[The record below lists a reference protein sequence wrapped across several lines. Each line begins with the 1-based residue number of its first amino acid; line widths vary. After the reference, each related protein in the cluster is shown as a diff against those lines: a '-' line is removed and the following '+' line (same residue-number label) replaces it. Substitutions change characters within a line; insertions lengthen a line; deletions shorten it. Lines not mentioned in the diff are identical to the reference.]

1 MFRGVATVSLDSK
14 NRLVVPAR
22 YRDALLVNGGGRVV
36 ITADPSQCLLLYPL
50 PEWEPIEKKLNGLSD
65 FNPRT
70 RSLKQLLV
78 GYAHDIEMDSAGR
91 VLLPPMLRKF
101 AELDKSVVLVGQG
114 SKVELW
120 NEARWEA
127 QVAQALT
134 SATMRCRPSWK
145 ALRCDG
151 DRPCAGAGT
160 GGGGGAGDQTRRRV
174 CRRHLRARRA
184 QPADPG
190 AAGAGR
196 PPDRAGSRSGGHPRR
211 RGAQG
216 PPG

>member
-78 GYAHDIEMDSAGR
+78 GYAHGSGKRTVGGGLAGDGGR
-91 VLLPPMLRKF
+91 VR
-101 AELDKSVVLVGQG
+101 
-114 SKVELW
+114 
-120 NEARWEA
+120 
-127 QVAQALT
+127 
-134 SATMRCRPSWK
+134 
-145 ALRCDG
+145 
-151 DRPCAGAGT
+151 
-160 GGGGGAGDQTRRRV
+160 DQ
-174 CRRHLRARRA
+174 
-184 QPADPG
+184 
-190 AAGAGR
+190 
-196 PPDRAGSRSGGHPRR
+196 
-211 RGAQG
+211 
-216 PPG
+216 